1 MFKKIRDE
9 RQENFDI
16 YEKKLFFMVYFIN
29 IYPSLL
35 YIIILK
41 KFFKIKLLLKVKNV
55 TYLWYFSRLI
65 YFIRFHNPGIL
76 DQPEFY
82 SSSMRK

>member
-1 MFKKIRDE
+1 MDTT
-9 RQENFDI
+9 
-16 YEKKLFFMVYFIN
+16 
-29 IYPSLL
+29 
-35 YIIILK
+35 K
-41 KFFKIKLLLKVKNV
+41 KFPKSNYYLRSKNV
-55 TYLWYFSRLI
+55 TYLRYFSRLI